1 MLDTSKILD
10 PEQIKGL
17 SFASIFSDV
26 ADTKWWFGLDYAEEF
41 GAKWP
46 YEGEIA
52 PEGFRYPVIKDAIIV
67 VVAMGIFLTLLRV
80 LFDKF
85 VAAPL
90 AIWLGMKP
98 SSQPIINTTSPGL
111 EKLFKN
117 NGFQKPSSRA
127 LAETC
132 KNLGIEMRDGERWM
146 RKRCNQ
152 MLSSRHAKFIE
163 SLWKFVLYGS
173 LFCYG
178 AAILVG
184 EEYFWN
190 TALCWQG
197 YPMKIWAMKESVYW
211 YYMIELGYYSS
222 CLIYQFFDIKRK
234 DFAQMFIHHVCTVML
249 IGISF
254 TASMSRIGCCIM
266 LLHDFSDIFLEATK
280 MSKYTHSSNC
290 ANVFFVVF
298 AVTFFI
304 SRILIFPTKL
314 IYSTFVETVGVIYG
328 FPILINGAFLSCLY
342 LLHLFWFS
350 LIVNIIVKFSKAG
363 SDGVK
368 GDERSED
375 DAVTDSSEDDTVKDK
390 DS

>member
-1 MLDTSKILD
+1 MDQFLD
-10 PEQIKGL
+10 PAQSKGL
-17 SFASIFSDV
+17 SFSWLFSDI
-26 ADTKWWFGLDYAEEF
+26 ADTRWWFGLEYAEKY
-41 GAKWP
+41 GDKWP
-46 YEGEIA
+46 YEGEMA
-52 PEGFRYPVIKDAIIV
+52 PPGYRYPVLKDALIV
-67 VVAMGIFLTLLRV
+67 VVAMGIFLTLLRL
-80 LFDKF
+80 LFDRF

-111 EKLFKN
+111 EALFKSCN
-117 NGFQKPSSRA
+117 YKKPSSKS

-132 KNLGIEMRDGERWM
+132 AKLGIETRDGERWM

-173 LFCYG
+173 LFVFGFC
-178 AAILVG
+178 ILVT
-184 EEYFWN
+184 EDFFWD
-190 TALCWQG
+190 TKLSWEG

-211 YYMIELGYYSS
+211 YYMVELGYYGS
-222 CLIYQFFDIKRK
+222 CLIYQFFDVKRK

-254 TASMSRIGCCIM
+254 TASMSRIGTCIM

-290 ANVFFVVF
+290 ANIFFVVF

-304 SRILIFPTKL
+304 SRILIFPSKL
-314 IYSTFVETVGVIYG
+314 VYSTFVETVGVVYG
-328 FPILINGAFLSCLY
+328 FPILINGAFLTCLY

-350 LIVNIIVKFSKAG
+350 LIVKIIVQFSKEG

-368 GDERSED
+368 GDDRSED
-375 DAVTDSSEDDTVKDK
+375 DAETDSSEGETVKDK